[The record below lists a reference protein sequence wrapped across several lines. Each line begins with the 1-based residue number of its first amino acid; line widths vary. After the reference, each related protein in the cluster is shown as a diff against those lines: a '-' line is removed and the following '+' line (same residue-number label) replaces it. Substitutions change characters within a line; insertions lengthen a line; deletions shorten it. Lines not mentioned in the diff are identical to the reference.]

1 MRIPA
6 YSARPQPACLPLLLA
21 RATCSVPAQIPDY
34 PMHAGRPEHDESDEC
49 IEYDLYGWFQF
60 ESHASVCNASIVSGS
75 CRTTWSRQ
83 KVGRRRF

>member
-1 MRIPA
+1 M
-6 YSARPQPACLPLLLA
+6 
-21 RATCSVPAQIPDY
+21 D
-34 PMHAGRPEHDESDEC
+34 AGRPEHDEGDEF

>member
-1 MRIPA
+1 M
-6 YSARPQPACLPLLLA
+6 
-21 RATCSVPAQIPDY
+21 D
-34 PMHAGRPEHDESDEC
+34 AGRPEHDEGDEF

-75 CRTTWSRQ
+75 RRTTWSRQ